1 MYYNGVEYK
10 IYKVMN
16 LKIKK
21 YIRKFF
27 DALNQSP
34 VMTTVILSCTLT
46 FFIEIL
52 ARHSLFG
59 AIAYVIKNPFI
70 YAYNCVIIL
79 FTLSVAL
86 YFSKRSSVYMTVCF
100 FWVVL
105 GVVNSIL
112 LGIRG
117 TPLSAIDFTV
127 LKSAYTLIKLY
138 ISIPLLALLIVL
150 AIGVIAA
157 IVILFVKAKKLRPAY
172 FKGITVTIVSAVM
185 IFFTSQSLVTSE
197 SVTTSSGDLTKI
209 YEKYGFACCFSYS
222 LLRNGIQ
229 TPETYSPDSINNILK
244 SIDYADSYSSG
255 DKPNVIMV
263 QLESFFDPSYLD
275 VEGISFSE
283 EVIPNFKR
291 LKSEYTSGFLK
302 VPSFGGGTANTEFEV
317 LTQLDIRNFGLGEYP
332 YTTVLKE
339 DVCESVGYDLKKNGY
354 ATHALHDHTATFYDR
369 NIVYKN
375 LGFDS
380 FTPIEYMIAPERNPL
395 GWAKDAVLSDEIVK
409 ALDSTEESDFVFAV
423 SVQGHGQYPSEY
435 GGELPIKV
443 SGVEDKEM
451 RTNLEYYLLQI
462 HEMDEFIGEF
472 TDRLSER
479 AEKMIV
485 VFYGDHL
492 PCLKLGELNTSQ
504 IGNYPV
510 SCDRFS
516 TEYVVWS
523 NFNMDKADEDL
534 PAYKLSSKVLDSIGV
549 HTGVVTQLNQKSG
562 LSEDTYRAYSKI
574 CAYDMLYGDRI
585 ISKLMDLKPA
595 DMRLGVEDIK
605 ITEVKR
611 SGAYALISG
620 ENFTEYSVITVD
632 SKEEKTT
639 YMSPEL
645 LRISS
650 KEIYSGAKICVE
662 QKSDNTVLGVSEE
675 YVY

>member
-1 MYYNGVEYK
+1 M
-10 IYKVMN
+10 
-16 LKIKK
+16 
-21 YIRKFF
+21 
-27 DALNQSP
+27 
-34 VMTTVILSCTLT
+34 
-46 FFIEIL
+46 
-52 ARHSLFG
+52 
-59 AIAYVIKNPFI
+59 
-70 YAYNCVIIL
+70 
-79 FTLSVAL
+79 
-86 YFSKRSSVYMTVCF
+86 
-100 FWVVL
+100 
-105 GVVNSIL
+105 
-112 LGIRG
+112 
-117 TPLSAIDFTV
+117 
-127 LKSAYTLIKLY
+127 
-138 ISIPLLALLIVL
+138 
-150 AIGVIAA
+150 
-157 IVILFVKAKKLRPAY
+157 
-172 FKGITVTIVSAVM
+172 
-185 IFFTSQSLVTSE
+185 
-197 SVTTSSGDLTKI
+197 
-209 YEKYGFACCFSYS
+209 
-222 LLRNGIQ
+222 RNGIQ

-244 SIDYADSYSSG
+244 SIDYADRYSSG

-317 LTQLDIRNFGLGEYP
+317 LTQLDIHNFGLGEYP

-395 GWAKDAVLSDEIVK
+395 GWAKDTVLSDEIVK

-435 GGELPIKV
+435 QGELPIKV
-443 SGVEDKEM
+443 SGIEDKEM

-479 AEKMIV
+479 EEKTIV

-549 HTGVVTQLNQKSG
+549 HTGVITQLNQKSG
-562 LSEDTYRAYSKI
+562 LSDDTYRAYSKI

-585 ISKLMDLKPA
+585 INKLMDLKPA

-620 ENFTEYSVITVD
+620 KNFTEYSVITVD
-632 SKEEKTT
+632 SKEAETT
-639 YMSPEL
+639 YMSPGL